1 MGDDFSFP
9 ELYPPEAYMQ
19 RSRNNNNNNNTT
31 TNHRNSSSNTTPA
44 LERQRN
50 VSAVHTSVYGFDVYS
65 IGLILDIALDYPGV
79 CGGET
84 MNTTSRTTT
93 GTSSSP
99 RLDPTAVDN
108 TADTNTATVENSSSS
123 SGCTLAHELVTFLL
137 TPDPNQRPDTNA
149 ALDHPFF
156 SLYS

>member
-1 MGDDFSFP
+1 MIFP
-9 ELYPPEAYMQ
+9 FRNYIHRKAYLQ
-19 RSRNNNNNNNTT
+19 SRNDNNTT
-31 TNHRNSSSNTTPA
+31 TNHCNSSSNTTTAP
-44 LERQRN
+44 ERQRN

-79 CGGET
+79 CGDET
-84 MNTTSRTTT
+84 TNASLRTAT

-99 RLDPTAVDN
+99 RPNPTAADY
-108 TADTNTATVENSSSS
+108 TADTTIGTVENSSSS

-137 TPDPNQRPDTNA
+137 TPDPNQRPDTYA

>member
-1 MGDDFSFP
+1 
-9 ELYPPEAYMQ
+9 MQ
-19 RSRNNNNNNNTT
+19 RRNDNNTT
-31 TNHRNSSSNTTPA
+31 THNHRNSSSNTTTAP
-44 LERQRN
+44 ERQRN

-79 CGGET
+79 CGDET
-84 MNTTSRTTT
+84 TNASLRTAT

-99 RLDPTAVDN
+99 RPNPTAADY
-108 TADTNTATVENSSSS
+108 TADTTIGTVENSSSS

-137 TPDPNQRPDTNA
+137 TPDPNQRPDTYA